1 MSDIGIKPALPETAN
16 EINKH
21 LVEAIGLAN
30 MLERR
35 LNRINSGDSESKQI
49 ICQIREAVVTAVVK
63 LESNRFAT

>member
-1 MSDIGIKPALPETAN
+1 MSDIGLERSLPETAN

-35 LNRINSGDSESKQI
+35 LNRLDSGDGESKQI
-49 ICQIREAVVTAVVK
+49 TCQIREAVVAAVVK